1 MTQRQGMTAS
11 SGIRGPVEETRL
23 AEEQLED
30 RWMDS
35 LWFELERQLGKTR
48 TEINGVAD
56 TSQNPTKDYAKV
68 RAVCYSPPPIV
79 TGMPDQMATAIGD
92 SSGVALLDYAQL
104 GAQAAGMSPETASRI
119 GMDQGAQPMPS
130 DLAWLLGLGMFY
142 WVVCNEVGIFVN
154 RADGKLIMKRVR
166 SSLMRGMGDPVDPGT
181 PILLGWNRPV
191 TITGPNNSEQ
201 VVNDAWDIWD
211 IRDKANPKYS
221 IVRGP
226 SWDDAGNYSGG
237 TDITDKVL
245 ETEALAGKA
254 YTWRWTQGD
263 RAGDPYIPINIY
275 HAGYPEQLF
284 DRYSG
289 SGLTQGTLNTGVLQS
304 FLLHIARDCS
314 WPDRNVRGLTLA
326 SANAKEHDSP
336 LDVPNDPMAIKVW
349 EDENPEKPGQFHQWE
364 PGADAESFAKFVRSN
379 RQLLDEQSVPADISS
394 VGGDPLT
401 HRIESLRRE
410 VEKFYPVCRR
420 YDSRT
425 LEMIAATFNVT
436 DGADY
441 PESGYGLLYRT
452 EIDDL
457 RQLLD
462 KIAEAMP
469 TPEPTTEDAPN
480 V

>member
-1 MTQRQGMTAS
+1 MTTRSGMTAS
-11 SGIRGPVEETRL
+11 SGIRGPIEETRL
-23 AEEQLED
+23 IEEQLED

-35 LWFELERQLGKTR
+35 LWSDLERQLGKTR
-48 TEINGVAD
+48 LEINGTAD
-56 TSQNPTKDYAKV
+56 TSQNPTKDYARV

-79 TGMPDQMATAIGD
+79 TGMPAQMASDIGD
-92 SSGVALLDYAQL
+92 SSGVALFDYARL
-104 GAQAAGMSPETASRI
+104 GAMAAGLSPETAERI
-119 GMDQGAQPMPS
+119 GLDATAQPMPS

-142 WVVCNEVGIFVN
+142 WVATNEAGIFIN

-191 TITGPNNSEQ
+191 TITGPNNTEQ
-201 VVNDAWDIWD
+201 VVSDAWDIWD
-211 IRDKANPKYS
+211 VRDKANPKYA
-221 IVRGP
+221 IIRGA
-226 SWDDAGNYSGG
+226 SWTDMGDYTGG

-245 ETEALAGKA
+245 DSTALTGKA
-254 YTWRWTQGD
+254 YTWRWTKGD
-263 RAGDPYIPINIY
+263 RAGDPYIPVNIY
-275 HAGYPEQLF
+275 HAGYPESLF
-284 DRYSG
+284 DRTSG
-289 SGLTQGTLNTGVLQS
+289 TGLSQGTLNTGVLQS

-314 WPDRNVRGLTLA
+314 WPDRATRGLVLRGA
-326 SANAKEHDSP
+326 HSEEDNEIVGVA
-336 LDVPNDPMAIKVW
+336 NDPMAIKDY
-349 EDENPEKPGQFHQWE
+349 EDENAERPGAFHQWAS
-364 PGADAESFAKFVRSN
+364 GADPEAFGKFVRSY

-425 LEMIAATFNVT
+425 LEMIAATFNAT
-436 DGADY
+436 SDTDY

-462 KIAEAMP
+462 KIASTAP
-469 TPEPTTEDAPN
+469 KTQDAPN